1 MRGKAIRLSP
11 MRRFIGDLL
20 RASTAVPTV
29 PVQRRMS
36 LARLIAARAALPIRP
51 SWTAIFTKA
60 YALVAAEMPELRR
73 AYLKFPWSHLCEYP
87 HSAATVAVERDYDGE
102 KAVFFSRIKRP
113 DAIPLHELSSS
124 IGRLREV
131 PIDQQKEF
139 RRVLT
144 VSGLPMPLRRVLWW
158 FCLNS
163 SRLRSHHFGTFAV
176 SVYSGLGAESLH
188 PLSPLTTT
196 LNYGVIH
203 SDGTVDV
210 RIIYDHRVLDGAS
223 IARALNSLE
232 QTLTG
237 QIVDELCATA
247 ASTPKAA

>member
-1 MRGKAIRLSP
+1 MA
-11 MRRFIGDLL
+11 
-20 RASTAVPTV
+20 
-29 PVQRRMS
+29 
-36 LARLIAARAALPIRP
+36 LARLVAARAALAIRP

-60 YALVAAEMPELRR
+60 YALVAADTPELRR

-113 DAIPLHELSSS
+113 DEKPLAELSGTL
-124 IGRLREV
+124 GRLREV
-131 PIDQQKEF
+131 PIEQHDEF
-139 RRVLT
+139 RQVLT

-158 FCLNS
+158 LCLNT

-203 SDGTVDV
+203 PDGTVDV
-210 RIIYDHRVLDGAS
+210 RIIYDHRVLDGAC
-223 IARALNSLE
+223 IARALNRLE

-237 QIVDELCATA
+237 KIVDELCVTA
-247 ASTPKAA
+247 NSTPKAA